1 MIGYRV
7 TRLEQSILRMTV
19 SVFFLDEESVQM
31 KIEPTFGSAEGGAER
46 DADSAADESSEKSA
60 LAIVVGDRFSTYCHF
75 WRLDDAAGRAPRR
88 WHWPAFLFSSLWFF
102 FRRMPVWGTIWFIVP
117 PLAMTTFTQMGLPW
131 FAVVVFVV
139 CRVLAGI
146 LANSLYLSHCRR
158 IARKVLAGHGGAH
171 RRRAELQKAGGVSYT
186 ALVIALAVTASQNT
200 LINLA
205 VRSMP
210 KAAPRQ
216 SSLHLPANRPDPDL
230 EYAEREVYQ
239 EELRAIAMTAWPAG
253 VPMDNNVCIVEL
265 RLTPPGTVLDA
276 NVLEPCTLD
285 EAQRE
290 QLLVEIRRTDFTVE
304 GKMRFFT
311 RHTVIGLRG

>member
-1 MIGYRV
+1 M
-7 TRLEQSILRMTV
+7 
-19 SVFFLDEESVQM
+19 QM
-31 KIEPTFGSAEGGAER
+31 KIEPTFGRAEGGTER
-46 DADSAADESSEKSA
+46 DAVSVAHEPRERSA
-60 LAIVVGDRFSTYCHF
+60 LATVVGDRFSAYCHL
-75 WRLDDAAGRAPRR
+75 WRLDRAVGRAPRR

-102 FRRMPVWGTIWFIVP
+102 FRRMPSWGTIWFIVP
-117 PLAMTTFTQMGLPW
+117 PLAMTTFTLMGLPW
-131 FAVVVFVV
+131 LAVTVFVV

-146 LANSLYLSHCRR
+146 LANSLYLSHCRK
-158 IARKVLAGHGGAH
+158 IVRKVLAGHGGAH
-171 RRRAELQKAGGVSYT
+171 RRHAELQKAGGVSYT

-210 KAAPRQ
+210 KETPMH
-216 SSLHLPANRPDPDL
+216 SSVHLPASRPDPDL
-230 EYAEREVYQ
+230 EYAEREAYE

-253 VPMDNNVCIVEL
+253 VAADGNVCIVEL
-265 RLTPPGTVLDA
+265 RLTPPGKVLDA

-290 QLLVEIRRTDFTVE
+290 RLLVEIRRTDFTVE